1 MHPMSLQ
8 TKPLSAGRLAGAVY
22 TFPKA
27 GDVLPMH
34 THSHLD
40 AHITIVARGK
50 IKAHGNDWEAE
61 YSAGAVDDFPSNQ
74 SHEFIALEDN
84 SRIVNITK

>member
-1 MHPMSLQ
+1 MSLQ

-34 THSHLD
+34 THTEGD

-50 IKAHGNDWEAE
+50 IKARGNGWETE
-61 YSAGAVDDFPSNQ
+61 YSAGAVIDFPANQ
-74 SHEFIALEDN
+74 SHEFVALEDN
-84 SRIVNITK
+84 SRIVNIIK

>member
-1 MHPMSLQ
+1 MSL
-8 TKPLSAGRLAGAVY
+8 LSKQLLAGKLSGIIY
-22 TFPKA
+22 TFEKA

-34 THSHLD
+34 THQEGD

-50 IKAHGNDWEAE
+50 IKAHGNDWSEE
-61 YSAGAVDDFPSNQ
+61 YMAGAVIDFPSDQ

-84 SRIVNITK
+84 SRIVNIAK

>member
-1 MHPMSLQ
+1 MSLQ
-8 TKPLSAGRLAGAVY
+8 TKPLSAGRLIGAVY

-34 THSHLD
+34 THTEGD

-50 IKAHGNDWEAE
+50 IKAHGNGWETE
-61 YSAGAVDDFPSNQ
+61 YSAGAVIDFPVNQ
-74 SHEFIALEDN
+74 SHEFVALEDN
-84 SRIVNITK
+84 SRIVNIIK

>member
-1 MHPMSLQ
+1 MSLMS
-8 TKPLSAGRLAGAVY
+8 KPLSAGKLNGIIY
-22 TFPKA
+22 TFKKA

-34 THSHLD
+34 THQEGN
-40 AHITIVARGK
+40 AHITIVARGSVR
-50 IKAHGNDWEAE
+50 IYGNDWEME
-61 YSAGAVDDFPSNQ
+61 KSAGAVIDFPPEQ

>member
-1 MHPMSLQ
+1 MSLLSR
-8 TKPLSAGRLAGAVY
+8 PLSAGRLSGTVY
-22 TFPKA
+22 TFEKA

-34 THSHLD
+34 THTESD

-50 IKAHGNDWEAE
+50 IKAHGNEWEAE
-61 YSAGAVDDFPSNQ
+61 YSAGAVIDFPSNQ

>member
-1 MHPMSLQ
+1 MSLL
-8 TKPLSAGRLAGAVY
+8 TKTLVVGKLAGVDY
-22 TFPKA
+22 TFEKT

-34 THSHLD
+34 THGEFDS
-40 AHITIVARGK
+40 HITIVARGK
-50 IKAHGNDWEAE
+50 IKAHGNEWEAE
-61 YSAGAVDDFPSNQ
+61 YSAGAVIDFPSNQ